1 MKLVKW
7 TFTFYRFFILGKN
20 IWTVYLIA
28 AVVIVWLAIAAQ
40 LQTRGPSLA
49 CYMYTVASH
58 QWVQNSYKSSYQKH
72 WKGPRTWYLYV

>member
-7 TFTFYRFFILGKN
+7 TFTFYRFFILDKN

-40 LQTRGPSLA
+40 LQLLA
-49 CYMYTVASH
+49 DH
-58 QWVQNSYKSSYQKH
+58 H
-72 WKGPRTWYLYV
+72 